1 MIDAL
6 SKNIILTPKNIIR
19 QKMKSKGVPPPTV
32 DSLEQLELR
41 RDGLSKQKWM
51 ASSPQEASSEIS
63 NLLSAISWEI

>member
-6 SKNIILTPKNIIR
+6 SKN
-19 QKMKSKGVPPPTV
+19 Q

-63 NLLSAISWEI
+63 NLLSAISCEI